1 MKLDVG
7 RSKEKEKVARRKEQG
22 GGRSKEEEGA
32 TRKERDRS
40 KSHEEEGMTRREKK
54 MKTMKNKAHTAND
67 ASFLGKMIV

>member
-54 MKTMKNKAHTAND
+54 SRNRMSVA
-67 ASFLGKMIV
+67 FWLGAYGVRGI